1 MCCNYGNGSYTI
13 SDNNGN
19 VLTGASFGAQELKPF
34 NVGDGVGIEE
44 VEILSGLS
52 VYPNPF
58 ALDATVRFQ
67 LAQNA
72 KVALSVYNVLGKSVL
87 NREMG
92 QMAAGEHN
100 LKLSSE
106 GFASGMYL
114 VTLTVDGQQQTSRIS
129 ISK

>member
-1 MCCNYGNGSYTI
+1 LNGQPNDQPSSYERPASEQPATTQH
-13 SDNNGN
+13 DGKKEKNAKN
-19 VLTGASFGAQELKPF
+19 VR
-34 NVGDGVGIEE
+34 IEE

-87 NREMG
+87 SREMG
-92 QMAAGEHN
+92 QMAAGAHN

-114 VTLTVDGQQQTSRIS
+114 VTLLVGGEQQTSRIS